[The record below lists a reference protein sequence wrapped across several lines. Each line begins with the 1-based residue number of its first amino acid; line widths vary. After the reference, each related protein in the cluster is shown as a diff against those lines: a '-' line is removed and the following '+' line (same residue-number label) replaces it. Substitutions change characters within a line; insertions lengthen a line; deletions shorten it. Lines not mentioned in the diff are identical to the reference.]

1 VSENS
6 PSRPLAAATDALF
19 LAVDAIQSGRWA
31 EADQA
36 IADGARSCRADGHLP
51 FAQNFCYLDGVLA
64 AGHGDHDGAR
74 EKAAALI
81 RWSAPRRARLMEL
94 WAAHIRALDAIGRSD
109 YEEAYQNAAAISAP
123 GTFPAYAVTAVW
135 TGLDLVE
142 AAMRTGRGAQAAA
155 HAAAMREAALAA
167 RSPRLDFVAAA
178 CAATAASSMRST
190 GLFEAVLARPTARQ
204 WPFDLARVQL
214 AYGEQL
220 RRGHAAAAGR
230 VQLAA
235 ARATFEQLGARP
247 WAARADAELRA
258 TGPNRDEVVTT
269 VLTTQE
275 YEIAALAAAGL
286 TNKQIGEQL
295 FLSHRTVST
304 HLYRTFPKLGIRTR
318 AALRDALA
326 TVPPPARD
334 ARLSNQAV

>member
-1 VSENS
+1 
-6 PSRPLAAATDALF
+6 
-19 LAVDAIQSGRWA
+19 
-31 EADQA
+31 
-36 IADGARSCRADGHLP
+36 
-51 FAQNFCYLDGVLA
+51 
-64 AGHGDHDGAR
+64 
-74 EKAAALI
+74 
-81 RWSAPRRARLMEL
+81 
-94 WAAHIRALDAIGRSD
+94 
-109 YEEAYQNAAAISAP
+109 
-123 GTFPAYAVTAVW
+123 VW

-155 HAAAMREAALAA
+155 HAAALREAALAA

-235 ARATFEQLGARP
+235 PAQRSNSSERVPGGPRRRR
-247 WAARADAELRA
+247 AARH
-258 TGPNRDEVVTT
+258 GPNRDEVVTT

-304 HLYRTFPKLGIRTR
+304 HLYRTFPSSVSGPGPHCGTR
-318 AALRDALA
+318 WPRCRRRQGCPVKQPGRLSHR
-326 TVPPPARD
+326 PARSPPRET
-334 ARLSNQAV
+334 APAPAH